1 MCFSTSF
8 QVFSSLKEIWFMLL
22 TGTKTI
28 LWEDGKIKFPRGK
41 FAKAPEKSS
50 LGLDFL
56 NSGVCWMMSADL
68 IKTNSPEDIPVWS
81 LCYTFLN
88 ATIVRTLLGC
98 KNPLGPLWVEH
109 QSYLSIGKCPEKHHT
124 VVITLYLSE
133 QHPIKLN
140 TMDSLAWQLPGW
152 TEQWITSFMSAFS
165 PHTFS
170 WPPLMAKDLVRFCSD
185 YWRRF

>member
-1 MCFSTSF
+1 MICFSTSF

-22 TGTKTI
+22 TGTKII
-28 LWEDGKIKFPRGK
+28 LWEDSKIKFPRGK

-68 IKTNSPEDIPVWS
+68 IKRNSPEDIPVWS

-88 ATIVRTLLGC
+88 ATIVHRLLGY

-109 QSYLSIGKCPEKHHT
+109 QSYLSIGKCSEKHHT
-124 VVITLYLSE
+124 VVITLYLSNI
-133 QHPIKLN
+133 QSSWTLWTLWHGSYQAGLN
-140 TMDSLAWQLPGW
+140 SELDLLCLHSVLTLSPG
-152 TEQWITSFMSAFS
+152 
-165 PHTFS
+165 
-170 WPPLMAKDLVRFCSD
+170 LR
-185 YWRRF
+185 